1 MISIKN
7 FLSKEICNHCINFF
21 NTYESRAS
29 FYQKR
34 KKIHV
39 LNMLNLDPKIDQLV
53 DKYKEIYPGH
63 HIKNFEILKWP
74 VGEYHD
80 WHDDTDY
87 YNKTTITYL
96 NQEYDGGRTIVGNY
110 TVKPETGK
118 IILFNSNIKHKVLP
132 LIKGDRYVMLVWYN
146 IKMNKK

>member
-1 MISIKN
+1 MLQVARAGNARHVAESPSTAATQHVFQSLGARYRS
-7 FLSKEICNHCINFF
+7 FLRC
-21 NTYESRAS
+21 SR
-29 FYQKR
+29 
-34 KKIHV
+34 
-39 LNMLNLDPKIDQLV
+39 
-53 DKYKEIYPGH
+53 
-63 HIKNFEILKWP
+63 
-74 VGEYHD
+74 D

-110 TVKPETGK
+110 TVEPETGK